1 MATYEELKTLAQ
13 QIRDNELPSS
23 NTAALIGGLFVSIID
38 RLLSDSGLSD
48 KELNSIKALISSE
61 TTALRSALSEEASN
75 RKTGDSSLQSLILSA
90 SNAANSA
97 TSIANSA
104 TNTAN
109 SALNKANAAIPSSQK
124 GEANGVAPL
133 DESGKIASSFLPSYM
148 DDVLEFARIVED
160 NELEGNVNHSN
171 GVEGAY
177 FSTDSGC
184 EVIYWTPAARFMI
197 RAITSIRGEE
207 IVNYYDIWL
216 DSEKYQS
223 PVTIGDFLY
232 QVPQS
237 GKVFLCR
244 DNNKSYRWS
253 GSALAVIGG
262 DLALGE
268 TPNTAFPGSRGVALE
283 TLTSYIL
290 QSIADVPHLVEGLLP
305 LAKQERE
312 IKLVNAKDLDT
323 IKSSGI
329 YIVSDSAKSS
339 LLLVADDELDGVRV
353 IQLMLTSDG
362 GTDEVYLKY
371 RIFTDSAWGEWVQT
385 GGAASVGNIYN
396 VTTMKPI
403 NGYYKFVDTENQ
415 ACSAVHV
422 AFNEKKAVLGLILS
436 FRVGARKWKTYQ
448 YIGTSLELDA
458 WIDES
463 NWLDFGSLP
472 AGSENYVIIDNLCGS
487 PTVDDYYTLSSAIS
501 ALVAYQNAN
510 SVNYAKRGL
519 VISYLAGENV
529 METKQFHGNIAD
541 FSQTGLWKDFGGGS
555 KVEVSDTPEAG
566 GQQAFSTGGAHAHIP
581 VSLVI
586 DTETTGVVKIALANA
601 DGEVVGDEQQF
612 AVGTGGGNGAAT
624 IVNVAFKDSPLYGAY
639 GSSLTTA
646 AAIRSTTTV
655 GTEISENSI
664 ERIEIVD
671 RDSGLTVFQ
680 QTVNQQSSGD
690 LASDFSFPID
700 FTPYFTAAGV
710 KRYKLVAYDDAGFSG
725 SKNITVTAVDVTCE
739 CVQVLQYSPDS
750 PVTPETDIVSIPMY
764 RFSNNQSDKGI
775 LARIHIKI
783 DGEWVLLQE
792 AVVTDSF
799 SHSVSVRPKT
809 LGLKHGGYP
818 VKIQGED
825 IASGTLGNT
834 IYTAIMV
841 VEEGNMTPIVSL
853 RYDDQDNG
861 NVRMYDTVSLEIAA
875 YTPGQAQSYVALMA
889 NGKQISQLN
898 ALATTSYRF
907 SQQIKGYAT
916 GDTIVYRAETK
927 SVVSD
932 EVRLTVNG
940 SAIDAE
946 QTPGTIYDFDFTS
959 RSNDEADH
967 TIESNGYRIE
977 LEGANYTTNGFGS
990 FNGKK
995 CLRIAEKV
1003 KGRIVGHLPFA
1014 SSSLEATGGAIQFH
1028 WAAKNI
1034 KNKKA
1039 KLIDCYNPET
1049 GAGFYVTGAKVGIYC
1064 KNGVRTLEERSYEVG
1079 TEHTAAIV
1087 VEPTSLFIERGGIRY
1102 SMLCLYLDG
1111 ERVANIGYV
1120 GGSGNL
1126 FSDKDITFDGTDG
1139 DLYLFNFCAWNTY
1152 FEWAQAHKNYLVR
1165 LTDTAF
1171 MVQEFDFNNVLKSQ
1185 TAEGTTTMRPSAAE
1199 LFARGI
1205 PYCVE
1210 VATEDSFNTF
1220 DGGTNTSENFTIDL
1234 YYYDPKRPWRSFIA
1248 RRVRK
1253 RRQGTTSAKR
1263 PKKNPRY
1270 YLDKATEII
1279 PIYPDYTNEDAL
1291 LTYALFAKKKV
1302 RVGDNTIPVD
1312 IITVKIDYSDSSGVN
1327 DCGTCD
1333 MMNHTY
1339 RALGD
1344 LYLTPAQRHFDGTW
1358 TSDDIRIEGL
1368 EMNHS
1373 TANQPIAVYR
1383 STSDTLQN
1391 VYFEA
1396 RGNWKE
1402 DKGEQ
1407 TALGF
1412 MNTPGYNLG
1421 CLNYQDEEFI
1431 EFYGQE
1437 GESLDAVE
1445 ARFRA
1450 SADLDTEALYLLS
1463 LYCGRNYRFMRYVD
1477 GAWKNTTGSMYQ
1489 RGGKWIVEGDV
1500 LNPVEGFELLVYQ
1513 GQCWFRGVSS
1523 VADLMAPSTMKSS
1536 WVQKLIDKGEIS
1548 GETFPAWTY
1557 YFECMVDN
1565 DDLAIAYAMGKKV
1578 PYQLLDMLV
1587 FCDSCDS
1594 TKNSNWKKN
1603 WKNNLYKHANPRS
1616 VMSYY
1621 SFTDYGCGKDQQ
1633 AKNMQPM
1640 WFLEDGASV
1649 INGVYSENALIMYL
1663 NKIYDADGV
1672 NDKDNDGGCD
1682 TDPEVDPGKPST
1694 DDYTNPFAGWNSILW
1709 VCCREQ
1715 QEVVLGADGAT
1726 TDLRT
1731 VVAAMRNCQIEV
1743 DDQGVIKPFSPE
1755 GAIYFYCTKRQNIW
1769 PKVVSSYDGY
1779 RKYIQYTATSDSI
1792 YFYALQGLGLTSLP
1806 AFIRTRWRIRDG
1818 YYQTGDFF
1826 SGILS
1831 GRIACGSNAKIK
1843 ITAAATGYFGLGND
1857 ASGNLSESCYL
1868 EAGQSYTFTNF
1879 AKDEGALL
1887 YIYQTDRMSS
1897 IDLSD
1902 LTLSENFD
1910 FSVMTL
1916 AETIKTGGENHV
1928 ERSMGFAK
1936 LTSYM
1941 LGDLPFLVTLDI
1953 RNTGAKSLDASKCPR
1968 IEHIWAQD
1976 SQLESITIA
1985 ETSPINDIALPPSMT
2000 ELRFIGLPKLTYTGL
2015 DAVAGLQ
2022 MEDLPSVNRLR
2033 IESSPMLDAIR
2044 MLADVVSSQDA
2055 TRSLAMLRISN
2066 QSTVGDGSELLAIIQ
2081 RGVGGMDANGNKT
2094 AKPVING
2101 TYSLTQIREQYEI
2114 DEMERSIE
2122 GITVVVSLA
2131 AFVSLINTINGEGYS
2146 NDEEVDEVTMD
2157 NIDDHIY
2164 YYNGETYDEYVE
2176 SFVEANSE
2184 LTV

>member
-1 MATYEELKTLAQ
+1 MANTLLEQAAV
-13 QIRDNELPSS
+13 IRDEQSNGK
-23 NTAALIGGLFVSIID
+23 NTAYRVGALLVSIIEKLD
-38 RLLSDSGLSD
+38 QALTSESITAERNERVSADDALRTSISAETSARTTAI
-48 KELNSIKALISSE
+48 NSIL
-61 TTALRSALSEEASN
+61 TTLGSVS
-75 RKTGDSSLQSLILSA
+75 T
-90 SNAANSA
+90 AANSA
-97 TSIANSA
+97 SSTA
-104 TNTAN
+104 T

-124 GEANGVAPL
+124 GTANGVVPL

-148 DDVLEFARIVED
+148 DDVLEFARIEEGA
-160 NELEGNVNHSN
+160 ELDGNVNLDNNVQGS
-171 GVEGAY
+171 Y
-177 FSTDSGC
+177 YSTDSGC
-184 EVIYWTPAARFMI
+184 EVFYWPHAGRFMLRSVVI
-197 RAITSIRGEE
+197 IRGEE
-207 IVNYYDIWL
+207 NVNYYDTWL
-216 DSEKYQS
+216 DSDKYQS
-223 PVTIGDFLY
+223 PVTIGGFLF

-237 GKVFLCR
+237 GKVFLCK

-253 GSALAVIGG
+253 GSTLAVISGN
-262 DLALGE
+262 LALGE
-268 TPNTAFPGSRGVALE
+268 TSSTAFPGNRGVALE
-283 TLTSYIL
+283 NLVSLIL
-290 QSIADVPHLVEGLLP
+290 GSISDVPHLVDGLLP
-305 LAKQERE
+305 LAQQERE

-371 RIFTDSAWGEWVQT
+371 RMFTDSAWGEWVQT

-510 SVNYAKRGL
+510 SVSYAKRGL
-519 VISYLAGENV
+519 VISYLVGENV

-566 GQQAFSTGGAHAHIP
+566 GHQAFSTGGAHAHIP

-601 DGEVVGDEQQF
+601 AGEVVGDEQQF

-690 LASDFSFPID
+690 LASDFSFPLD

-750 PVTPETDIVSIPMY
+750 PVTPDTDIVSIPMY
-764 RFSNNQSDKGI
+764 RFGNNQSDKGI

-825 IASGTLGNT
+825 VASGTLGNT

-841 VEEGNMTPIVSL
+841 VEEGNMTPIVTL

-916 GDTIVYRAETK
+916 GDSIVYRAETK

-932 EVRLTVNG
+932 EVHLTVNG

-946 QTPGTIYDFDFTS
+946 QTPGTIYDFDLTS

-967 TIESNGYRIE
+967 SIESNGYKIV
-977 LEGANYTTNGFGS
+977 LEGANYTTNGFGQ
-990 FNGKK
+990 FNGKS

-1003 KGRIVGHLPFA
+1003 KGRLVGHLPFA

-1034 KNKKA
+1034 KDKKA

-1064 KNGVRTLEERSYEVG
+1064 KNGVRPLEERSYEVG

-1087 VEPTSLFIERGGIRY
+1087 VEPTSIFVERGGIRY

-1248 RRVRK
+1248 RKVRK

-1312 IITVKIDYSDSSGVN
+1312 IITVKIEFSDSSCVN
-1327 DCGTCD
+1327 DSGTCD
-1333 MMNHTY
+1333 MMNYTY
-1339 RALGD
+1339 RALGTS
-1344 LYLTPAQRHFDGTW
+1344 YLTPAQRHFDGTW
-1358 TSDDIRIEGL
+1358 TSGDIHIEGL

-1373 TANQPIAVYR
+1373 TANHPIAVYR

-1421 CLNYQDEEFI
+1421 CINYQDGEFV

-1437 GESLDAVE
+1437 GETLDDVE

-1450 SADLDTEALYLLS
+1450 TEGLDTDGLYLLS

-1489 RGGKWIVEGDV
+1489 RGGKGGKWVVEGDV

-1587 FCDSCDS
+1587 FSDSCDS
-1594 TKNSNWKKN
+1594 TKNSQWKSN
-1603 WKNNLYKHANPRS
+1603 WKNNLYKHASPRS

-1621 SFTDYGCGKDQQ
+1621 SFTDYDCGKDQQ
-1633 AKNMQPM
+1633 SKNMQPM

-1715 QEVVLGADGAT
+1715 QEVVLDADGTT

-1743 DDQGVIKPFSPE
+1743 DDQGVIKPFSPD

-1826 SGILS
+1826 SGVLS

-1857 ASGNLSESCYL
+1857 ASGSLSESCYL

-2044 MLADVVSSQDA
+2044 MLADVVSSQDT

-2094 AKPVING
+2094 TKPVING

-2114 DEMERSIE
+2114 DDMERSIE

-2131 AFVSLINTINGEGYS
+2131 AFVSLINTINGEAYS

-2164 YYNGETYDEYVE
+2164 YYNGETYDEYVA

>member
-1 MATYEELKTLAQ
+1 MANTLLEQAAV
-13 QIRDNELPSS
+13 IRDEQSDGK
-23 NTAALIGGLFVSIID
+23 NTAYRVGALLVSIIEKLD
-38 RLLSDSGLSD
+38 QALTSESITAERNERVSADDALRTSISAETSARTTAI
-48 KELNSIKALISSE
+48 NSIL
-61 TTALRSALSEEASN
+61 TTLGSVSTAVN
-75 RKTGDSSLQSLILSA
+75 SA
-90 SNAANSA
+90 SSTA
-97 TSIANSA
+97 T
-104 TNTAN
+104 

-124 GEANGVAPL
+124 GAANGVVPL

-148 DDVLEFARIVED
+148 DDVLEFTRIEEGT
-160 NELEGNVNHSN
+160 ELEGNVNLDNNVQGS
-171 GVEGAY
+171 Y
-177 FSTDSGC
+177 YSSDSGC
-184 EVIYWTPAARFMI
+184 EVFYWAYAGRFMLRSVVI
-197 RAITSIRGEE
+197 IRGEE
-207 IVNYYDIWL
+207 NVNYYDTWL
-216 DSEKYQS
+216 DSDKYQS
-223 PVTIGDFLY
+223 PITIGDFLF

-237 GKVFLCR
+237 GKVFLCK

-253 GSALAVIGG
+253 GSTLAVIGG

-268 TPNTAFPGSRGVALE
+268 TPSTAFPGNRGVALE
-283 TLTSYIL
+283 NLVSLIL
-290 QSIADVPHLVEGLLP
+290 ESISDVPHLVDGLLP
-305 LAKQERE
+305 LAQQERE

-371 RIFTDSAWGEWVQT
+371 RMFTDSAWGEWVQT

-510 SVNYAKRGL
+510 SVSYAKRGL
-519 VISYLAGENV
+519 VISYLVGENV

-555 KVEVSDTPEAG
+555 KVELSDTPAAG
-566 GQQAFSTGGAHAHIP
+566 GSQAFSTGGAHTHIP

-601 DGEVVGDEQQF
+601 DGEVVGDEKQF

-750 PVTPETDIVSIPMY
+750 PVTPDTDIVSIPMY
-764 RFSNNQSDKGI
+764 RFGNNQSDKGI

-825 IASGTLGNT
+825 VASGTLGNT

-841 VEEGNMTPIVSL
+841 VEEGNMTPIVTL

-916 GDTIVYRAETK
+916 GDSIVYRAETK

-932 EVRLTVNG
+932 EVHLTVNG

-946 QTPGTIYDFDFTS
+946 QTPGTIYDFDLTS

-967 TIESNGYRIE
+967 TIESNGYKIV
-977 LEGANYTTNGFGS
+977 LEGANYTTNGFGQ
-990 FNGKK
+990 FNGKS

-1003 KGRIVGHLPFA
+1003 KGRLVGHLPFA

-1034 KNKKA
+1034 KDKKA

-1064 KNGVRTLEERSYEVG
+1064 KNGVRPLEERSYEVG

-1087 VEPTSLFIERGGIRY
+1087 VEPTSIFVERGGIRY

-1248 RRVRK
+1248 RKVRK
-1253 RRQGTTSAKR
+1253 RRQGATSAKR

-1302 RVGDNTIPVD
+1302 RVGDSTIPVD
-1312 IITVKIDYSDSSGVN
+1312 MITIKIEFSDSSCVN
-1327 DCGTCD
+1327 DSGTCD
-1333 MMNHTY
+1333 MMNYTY
-1339 RALGD
+1339 RALGTS
-1344 LYLTPAQRHFDGTW
+1344 YLTPAQRHFDGTW
-1358 TSDDIRIEGL
+1358 TSGDIHIEGL

-1373 TANQPIAVYR
+1373 TANHPIAVYR

-1402 DKGEQ
+1402 DKNEQ

-1421 CLNYQDEEFI
+1421 
-1431 EFYGQE
+1431 
-1437 GESLDAVE
+1437 
-1445 ARFRA
+1445 
-1450 SADLDTEALYLLS
+1450 
-1463 LYCGRNYRFMRYVD
+1463 
-1477 GAWKNTTGSMYQ
+1477 
-1489 RGGKWIVEGDV
+1489 
-1500 LNPVEGFELLVYQ
+1500 
-1513 GQCWFRGVSS
+1513 
-1523 VADLMAPSTMKSS
+1523 
-1536 WVQKLIDKGEIS
+1536 
-1548 GETFPAWTY
+1548 
-1557 YFECMVDN
+1557 
-1565 DDLAIAYAMGKKV
+1565 
-1578 PYQLLDMLV
+1578 
-1587 FCDSCDS
+1587 
-1594 TKNSNWKKN
+1594 
-1603 WKNNLYKHANPRS
+1603 
-1616 VMSYY
+1616 
-1621 SFTDYGCGKDQQ
+1621 
-1633 AKNMQPM
+1633 
-1640 WFLEDGASV
+1640 
-1649 INGVYSENALIMYL
+1649 
-1663 NKIYDADGV
+1663 
-1672 NDKDNDGGCD
+1672 
-1682 TDPEVDPGKPST
+1682 
-1694 DDYTNPFAGWNSILW
+1694 
-1709 VCCREQ
+1709 
-1715 QEVVLGADGAT
+1715 
-1726 TDLRT
+1726 
-1731 VVAAMRNCQIEV
+1731 
-1743 DDQGVIKPFSPE
+1743 
-1755 GAIYFYCTKRQNIW
+1755 
-1769 PKVVSSYDGY
+1769 
-1779 RKYIQYTATSDSI
+1779 
-1792 YFYALQGLGLTSLP
+1792 
-1806 AFIRTRWRIRDG
+1806 
-1818 YYQTGDFF
+1818 
-1826 SGILS
+1826 
-1831 GRIACGSNAKIK
+1831 
-1843 ITAAATGYFGLGND
+1843 
-1857 ASGNLSESCYL
+1857 
-1868 EAGQSYTFTNF
+1868 
-1879 AKDEGALL
+1879 
-1887 YIYQTDRMSS
+1887 
-1897 IDLSD
+1897 
-1902 LTLSENFD
+1902 
-1910 FSVMTL
+1910 
-1916 AETIKTGGENHV
+1916 
-1928 ERSMGFAK
+1928 
-1936 LTSYM
+1936 
-1941 LGDLPFLVTLDI
+1941 
-1953 RNTGAKSLDASKCPR
+1953 
-1968 IEHIWAQD
+1968 
-1976 SQLESITIA
+1976 
-1985 ETSPINDIALPPSMT
+1985 
-2000 ELRFIGLPKLTYTGL
+2000 
-2015 DAVAGLQ
+2015 
-2022 MEDLPSVNRLR
+2022 
-2033 IESSPMLDAIR
+2033 
-2044 MLADVVSSQDA
+2044 
-2055 TRSLAMLRISN
+2055 
-2066 QSTVGDGSELLAIIQ
+2066 
-2081 RGVGGMDANGNKT
+2081 
-2094 AKPVING
+2094 
-2101 TYSLTQIREQYEI
+2101 
-2114 DEMERSIE
+2114 
-2122 GITVVVSLA
+2122 
-2131 AFVSLINTINGEGYS
+2131 
-2146 NDEEVDEVTMD
+2146 
-2157 NIDDHIY
+2157 
-2164 YYNGETYDEYVE
+2164 
-2176 SFVEANSE
+2176 
-2184 LTV
+2184 